1 MLLKVTVMEID
12 FINEINVLSFNLMN
26 LIPFILGKTSLT
38 LNEQTVRL
46 CFKSNKTL
54 QQEGNGENI

>member
-12 FINEINVLSFNLMN
+12 FVNEINVLSFNLMN
-26 LIPFILGKTSLT
+26 FIPFILGKTSLT
-38 LNEQTVRL
+38 LNEETVRL

-54 QQEGNGENI
+54 LQEGNEENI